1 MSIDAT
7 GQKSLAQVPALLE
20 KFSVLNKWITAQ
32 MEETRQ
38 AESRIEQKLGQ
49 LGKLEG
55 SLTNMIETL
64 RKQMTETIP
73 VIHQANL
80 ARTQAKDAVDS
91 AVKDALAA
99 ARAQSS
105 ELTQA
110 GDLAKESVDSA
121 VRAALTSVQQHAA
134 YLTHMQSQVKESV
147 DVAVQEALAG
157 ARQQANHLAHTA
169 ADEIDSQI
177 KERIQTALAGV
188 SVEQMAGISDDVT
201 QRLNDESAHCREQA
215 EQTLILF
222 RQLLQQQVEKV
233 SDQAAA
239 AVRPHVNRISETREQ
254 VDREIDAILES
265 SRETVEKRLEMLA
278 RSAES
283 SVELIEQTLVGR
295 VKNIRPQVMTEVES
309 TQKLIAHRVAGL
321 VEASKKMVETVVKD
335 LDAKLTD
342 LPEKTEALREELDL
356 RITTYM
362 NELQESATTMVGWL
376 EDRVNQRVDDLVEKS
391 RHSMW
396 GELRALNAAT
406 DRLSAAAAT
415 AEPIP
420 AQEHPGQPLS
430 LTMYVDRMKPKSDPK
445 PAA

>member
-1 MSIDAT
+1 MSMDVA
-7 GQKSLAQVPALLE
+7 GQKSLAQVPAILE
-20 KFSVLNKWITAQ
+20 KFAVLNKWITAQ

-49 LGKLEG
+49 LGKLES
-55 SLTNMIETL
+55 SLTNMIDTL
-64 RKQMTETIP
+64 RKQMLDTVP

-91 AVKDALAA
+91 AVQDALTA
-99 ARAQSS
+99 ARQEAAQ
-105 ELTQA
+105 LTQA

-121 VRAALTSVQQHAA
+121 VREALSSVQQHAT

-147 DVAVQEALAG
+147 EVAVQEALAA

-169 ADEIDSQI
+169 ADEIDAQI
-177 KERIQTALAGV
+177 KQRIESALAGV
-188 SVEQMAGISDDVT
+188 SVEQMAEIAQDVT
-201 QRLNDESAHCREQA
+201 DRLNDESAHCREQA

-222 RQLLQQQVEKV
+222 RQLLQQQVEQV
-233 SDQAAA
+233 RDQAAA
-239 AVRPHVNRISETREQ
+239 AARPHVNRLNEAREH
-254 VDREIDAILES
+254 VDRQIDAIIES
-265 SRETVEKRLEMLA
+265 SHATVEKRLAMLS

-283 SVELIEQTLVGR
+283 SVELIEQNLVAR
-295 VKNIRPQVMTEVES
+295 VRSIRPQVMTEVES

-321 VEASKKMVETVVKD
+321 VEASKKMVSTVVND
-335 LDAKLTD
+335 LDAKLTAM
-342 LPEKTEALREELDL
+342 PEKTEALREDLDL

-362 NELQESATTMVGWL
+362 NELQESAQTMVSWL
-376 EDRVNQRVDDLVEKS
+376 EDRVSRRVDDLVEKS

-396 GELRALNAAT
+396 SELRALNAAS
-406 DRLSAAAAT
+406 DRLANESAD
-415 AEPIP
+415 PMP
-420 AQEHPGQPLS
+420 AMENPGQPLS